1 MSDHNCSEHCPL
13 VASRKPYYR
22 ELKAGR
28 VYLWC
33 ACGRSARQ
41 PFCDGR
47 SHEGTGFEPIRY
59 RAEQDGEEVLFCGC
73 KHTATP
79 PFCDGAHS
87 NLPGGYR
94 DEGDDGDA
102 DPRPP
107 LVAPDAGG
115 MSRVDGHCFVISPAS
130 VGEALAGYALQT
142 LVAPSLGAQHQAQ
155 FHLRLAAGVTPVLAA
170 AGVDT
175 IIWIMAGSGTIE
187 IGDRRFAFEAPAGA
201 YVRAGEAFR
210 LHADQPAAAPIT
222 AYVSACPAVEALDT
236 LEEMPAYFDAAWPD
250 RIVAVDAAGRTAM
263 GPRWFQML
271 VDKRIGSTTAAQFIG
286 HIPRSRAEM
295 HRHLYE
301 EALIIVSGE
310 GIIWNENSGARVGAG
325 DVIFFPR
332 KHLHSLE
339 CTSVEGMEVVG
350 LIHPGDN
357 PGVNY

>member
-1 MSDHNCSEHCPL
+1 MTEHGCSDRCPAI
-13 VASRKPYYR
+13 ASRKPYYR
-22 ELKAGR
+22 ELAAGR
-28 VYLWC
+28 SYLWC
-33 ACGRSARQ
+33 ACGRSTRQ

-59 RAEQDGEEVLFCGC
+59 TALRDGEEVLFCGC
-73 KHTATP
+73 KHSATP

-87 NLPGGYR
+87 NLAGGYR
-94 DEGDDGDA
+94 DEGEA
-102 DPRPP
+102 QAPRPAI
-107 LVAPDAGG
+107 VEADEAGV
-115 MSRVDGHCFVISPAS
+115 SRVDGRCFVVSPR
-130 VGEALAGYALQT
+130 VGADRSARYRLRT
-142 LVAPSLGAQHQAQ
+142 LVAPSLGAEHQSQ
-155 FHLRLAAGVTPVLAA
+155 FHLCLAHGGTPVLTAA
-170 AGVDT
+170 DADV
-175 IIWIMAGSGTIE
+175 ILWVMSGSGTME
-187 IGDRRFAFEAPAGA
+187 IGDRRFAITAPCGG

-210 LHADQPAAAPIT
+210 LNAAEPLE
-222 AYVSACPAVEALDT
+222 AYVSACPAVELLA
-236 LEEMPAYFDAAWPD
+236 ECAEMPPRFDAAWPD
-250 RIVAVDAAGRTAM
+250 RIVAIDEEERTAM

-286 HIPRSRAEM
+286 HIPQSRAEM

-310 GIIWNENSGARVGAG
+310 GIIWNEASAARVAAG

-339 CTSVEGMEVVG
+339 CTVSQGMDVVG